1 MLRISKK
8 FWEILSQ
15 KQKMQIIPLIVM
27 MLVGGLMESLSVS
40 LILPL
45 ISAIMASEE
54 WSSAWYAQIICT
66 MFNISTQKEYIKILL
81 LILIGVFI
89 VKNMYL
95 LFEYYVQYTFIL
107 NGRYNIQKNLM
118 EIFMHKSYNFF
129 LNASTGEILR
139 IVANDTGQAFNLLKT
154 VLSFYTELIVGVV
167 LAITVFIVSP
177 SIAMLLGVSIAIEMF
192 IIAKMIKP
200 LMKRMGDRQRAEG
213 ALANK
218 WFLQAYNGIKS
229 IKVENRE
236 DYFCENYSKHVKIL
250 LDADKKSQIL
260 SNMPRLIIEA
270 CTMTIVFS
278 FIGIMIDTGM
288 PLENIIPQLSAIA
301 VAAMRLL
308 PSVNR
313 ISAAINDVPF
323 SEGGLDNLIKTM
335 HSEDERG
342 NESKLQMETFS
353 PEISFNENIAL
364 EKVVF
369 SYDGTDKKILDN
381 ADLVIT
387 KGQSIGVVG
396 VSGAGK
402 TTAIDIILGLLKPQA
417 GAVFVDGNN
426 IETSII
432 SWRKHISYI
441 PQQIFLM
448 DDTIRGNIAFGQK
461 IEDIDDEAIWEA
473 LKEAQLDEFVGSLPE
488 GLDTYVGE
496 QGVRI
501 SGGQRQ
507 RIGIARAL
515 YRNPDIIVFDEAT
528 SALDG
533 ETEKAIMES
542 IERLKGKK
550 TLIIIAHRLSTIENC
565 DIVYA
570 VKDGKF
576 KVRNK

>member
-1 MLRISKK
+1 MFRISKK

-15 KQKMQIIPLIVM
+15 KQKMQILPLIVM
-27 MLVGGLMESLSVS
+27 MLIGGLMESLSVS

-66 MFNISTQKEYIKILL
+66 MFNVSTQKEYIKILL

-89 VKNMYL
+89 VKNLYL

-177 SIAMLLGVSIAIEMF
+177 SIAMLLGASIGVEMF

-236 DYFCENYSKHVKIL
+236 EYFCENYSKHVKIL
-250 LDADKKSQIL
+250 LNADKKSQIL

-323 SEGGLDNLIKTM
+323 SEGGLDNLINTM
-335 HSEDERG
+335 HSEDECG
-342 NESKLQMETFS
+342 NETTLQKETIS
-353 PEISFNENIAL
+353 TEICFNESIAL

-369 SYDGTDKKILDN
+369 AYDGTEKKILDN

-402 TTAIDIILGLLKPQA
+402 TTAIDIILGLLKPQS
-417 GAVFVDGNN
+417 GTVSVDGNN
-426 IETSII
+426 IETNII

-448 DDTIRGNIAFGQK
+448 DDTIRGNIAFGQNV
-461 IEDIDDEAIWEA
+461 ENIDDKAVWEAI
-473 LKEAQLDEFVGSLPE
+473 KEAQLDEFVESLPE

-576 KVRNK
+576 KVKSK